1 MFLVVSSTKCAQ
13 VVKQSKGCH
22 PLCPLIYS
30 QTQSQ
35 KPHYFSALTIQH
47 YNNIITK
54 ACWCWMKTKAI
65 LFDVRT
71 KQKLCCFQGLGSGGW
86 SGGAWCQSYDLA
98 IYLAIS
104 DNFETTLFFMPVWR
118 LWWPNIL
125 AGWRGQ
131 VRVEATRDFFQT
143 TCDLL
148 ICALWVGQAW
158 QPGRWLYAEWDQD
171 CKYFGKVKVILC
183 ILATVLFKFSVL
195 DKAGMAKDLERYM
208 LLQ

>member
-1 MFLVVSSTKCAQ
+1 
-13 VVKQSKGCH
+13 
-22 PLCPLIYS
+22 
-30 QTQSQ
+30 
-35 KPHYFSALTIQH
+35 
-47 YNNIITK
+47 
-54 ACWCWMKTKAI
+54 MKTKAI

-86 SGGAWCQSYDLA
+86 SGGSWCQSYDLA

-104 DNFETTLFFMPVWR
+104 DNFKTTLFFMPVWR

-158 QPGRWLYAEWDQD
+158 QPGCWLYAEWDQD
-171 CKYFGKVKVILC
+171 CKNLGKWK
-183 ILATVLFKFSVL
+183 LFCAYWLQFCSNFQFLTRPVWQKISKDICCRNKFRKIKA
-195 DKAGMAKDLERYM
+195 DKEH
-208 LLQ
+208 